1 MIDLIIEGKVMAR
14 SWTFNEISNLK
25 DTIESLST
33 EVYSEMKLQE
43 RFELIRE
50 LTVNDMYL
58 GQTFEDA
65 FREVV
70 MTMLKGEVAGKIKDM
85 LGTATINFGGNNE
98 ISERSMGGQ
107 SHKERTPDEK
117 EDSKNKK

>member
-1 MIDLIIEGKVMAR
+1 MIDLLIEGKVMAR

-25 DTIESLST
+25 HTIESLAT

-50 LTVNDMYL
+50 YTLNDIFL

-98 ISERSMGGQ
+98 ISERSLGGE
-107 SHKERTPDEK
+107 SHKERPADE
-117 EDSKNKK
+117 EENSTDEE